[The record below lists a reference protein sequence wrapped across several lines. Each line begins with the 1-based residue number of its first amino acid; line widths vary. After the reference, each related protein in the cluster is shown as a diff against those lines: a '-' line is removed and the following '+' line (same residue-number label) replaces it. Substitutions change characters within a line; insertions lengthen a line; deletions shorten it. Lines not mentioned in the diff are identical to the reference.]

1 MAGSMIGLLCLV
13 FILSVIFILV
23 CDLDVALIAIIL
35 IHIFAIGICW
45 RSKQMSEVEH
55 FKPISKLVDDEKYD
69 IRIPEQYTDVVH
81 ELNTTA
87 YNIKN
92 ENYDNLTDLND
103 FAISRPANSA
113 YEMLEE
119 LLKTEDESAD
129 YKAASLSAEMAR
141 RNKQAANARAR
152 HNSESFRAASG
163 LDEELDEADAR
174 QWFDRDQLDLDM

>member
-1 MAGSMIGLLCLV
+1 MIELLFLV
-13 FILSVIFILV
+13 FLLFIIFILV

-35 IHIFAIGICW
+35 IHIFAIGIYWQC
-45 RSKQMSEVEH
+45 KHNTYGVEH
-55 FKPISKLVDDEKYD
+55 FKPISKPVDDEKYN
-69 IRIPEQYTDVVH
+69 IRVPEQYADVVH
-81 ELNTTA
+81 ELNTTT

-92 ENYDNLTDLND
+92 ENYDNLTDLDD
-103 FAISRPANSA
+103 FAISQPANSA

-119 LLKTEDESAD
+119 LLKTEDETAD